1 MGIDDDHDLY
11 AFSDHLKTRPVEYC
25 FRLKSTRI
33 VALNIWLHLVSQA
46 KYNPH
51 TKFSLFQILQI
62 IHCSFLSW

>member
-33 VALNIWLHLVSQA
+33 VALNIGC
-46 KYNPH
+46 
-51 TKFSLFQILQI
+51 I
-62 IHCSFLSW
+62 